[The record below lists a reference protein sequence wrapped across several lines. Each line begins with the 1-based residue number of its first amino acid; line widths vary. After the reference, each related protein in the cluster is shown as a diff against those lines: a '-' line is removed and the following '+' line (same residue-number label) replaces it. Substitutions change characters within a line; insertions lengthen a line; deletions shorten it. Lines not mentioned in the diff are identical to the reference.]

1 MSESGYTRINWGGT
15 GVYIRTTHRPVIV
28 ELIKELIKMV
38 PDLAATYTRFLDEEN
53 PHPMD
58 IYRRST
64 EIRVSKLDN
73 RDETVAFWFMQQLCQ
88 LGWEPLWAR
97 NDEFHLRL
105 RA

>member
-15 GVYIRTTHRPVIV
+15 GVYIRTTHRPTIV
-28 ELIKELIKMV
+28 DLIKELQETV
-38 PDLAATYTRFLDEEN
+38 PNLSATYTRFLDEEN

-73 RDETVAFWFMQQLCQ
+73 RDETVAFWFMQRLCQ
-88 LGWEPLWAR
+88 LGWEPFQVR
-97 NDEFHLRL
+97 NDEFHLHL
-105 RA
+105 